1 MAYDA
6 KILRVIVASPG
17 DVPAER
23 DIVAKVLEELNK
35 GTAADRGLR
44 MEAVRWET
52 DTYPGFNPE
61 GPQGLIDGLLEIQA
75 SDVVVG
81 IFWKRFGTPV
91 ADAESGTEHELQN
104 AFVAWR
110 DKGQPQL
117 MVYFNQKAY
126 APRSKDET
134 DQWGKVLDFQKSFPK
149 EGLWWPYKGTP
160 NFEQLLRKH
169 LTNYLRAKFPLS
181 QAAPPAQ
188 DAPVIPLPSPSAQAV
203 VPEPPAPAPPP
214 KGPSG
219 GNPPAPEPKPEP
231 KPEPPAPEP
240 TALANPPV
248 ALATPAPAV
257 DLSAIADNMNQ
268 LIQAAVMNMQLQ
280 NAEAVQEAAGRAEA
294 LYAQAESTGP
304 STDLLIIKV
313 LKQMVCLFLPL
324 TKVLVFQI
332 EGRFSKALEK
342 VDEALQVSDEAIRT
356 IQDYAGKPDHVPE
369 AVEVIQPLLALFP
382 ILLRGQEAYIRAD
395 VVGYQGRVSEYL
407 ELLKQA
413 VQQFRKA
420 SELPPS
426 DNPLFLALK
435 GTCLSYAERL
445 ETRAE
450 FFELREQTSPA
461 TRSKKKP

>member
-1 MAYDA
+1 MPYDA
-6 KILRVIVASPG
+6 TVLRVVVASPG

-23 DIVAKVLEELNK
+23 DIVAKVLDELNK

-61 GPQGLIDGLLEIQA
+61 GPQGLIDGLLDIQA

-91 ADAESGTEHELQN
+91 SDADSGTEHEIQK
-104 AFVAWR
+104 AFAAWR
-110 DKGQPQL
+110 DTGQPQI
-117 MVYFNQKAY
+117 MVYFNQ
-126 APRSKDET
+126 RSYTPKSREET
-134 DQWGKVLDFQKSFPK
+134 DQWGKVLDFQKKFPR
-149 EGLWWPYKGTP
+149 EGLWCPYKGTAEFERNLRTQLS
-160 NFEQLLRKH
+160 NF
-169 LTNYLRAKFPLS
+169 LRAKFPLR
-181 QAAPPAQ
+181 QAALPAQNVPAIPLATPSTETAAVSGPPA
-188 DAPVIPLPSPSAQAV
+188 PSPPAKEDTTSKPAALPPE
-203 VPEPPAPAPPP
+203 PEPPAP
-214 KGPSG
+214 
-219 GNPPAPEPKPEP
+219 
-231 KPEPPAPEP
+231 
-240 TALANPPV
+240 TALAASPAAV
-248 ALATPAPAV
+248 ATPAPEI
-257 DLSAIADNMNQ
+257 DLSAIAESMNQ

-304 STDLLIIKV
+304 STDLLILKV

-342 VDEALQVSDEAIRT
+342 VAEALEVSDDAIRT
-356 IQDYAGKPDHVPE
+356 IQAYASRPDHAPE

-395 VVGYQGRVSEYL
+395 VIGYQGRIPEYL

-413 VQQFRKA
+413 AQQFRKA

-450 FFELREQTSPA
+450 FFELRGDQTGAKP
-461 TRSKKKP
+461 RSKKKR